1 MFDCLVMG
9 AGPAGAMAA
18 LTLARAGAQVCLV
31 DRALFP
37 RPKLCGDTLNPGALA
52 VLRRAGVSRCIEANG
67 LPLEGMRVT
76 GQGVSVDGRYP
87 DEVRG
92 LSIRRELLDP
102 FLIGA
107 AVSAGVEFREGVRA
121 REALVRDRPDGP
133 CVVGVACT
141 AASRA
146 PVDIAA
152 RVTIAAD
159 GRRSA
164 LAFGLGLTRHPSR
177 PRRWAIGVH
186 AEGVHGLS
194 AFGEMHIR
202 SGHYIGVAP
211 LPGGVANLCLVRPAA
226 GADDAF
232 RDPAGT
238 LRRALAADPLLRD
251 RVADARM
258 VARPLVLGP
267 LAVDAVPGVPTPR
280 GLLLA
285 GDAAGFVDPMT
296 GDGLRFAL
304 RGGELAAAAALRAIE
319 QGWDD
324 VHASL
329 ARERRAEFSGK
340 WHFNRALRSLVGSR
354 LGVHGA
360 TAGARVAPAVVRA
373 LIRRA
378 SDCELAAAP
387 PV

>member
-1 MFDCLVMG
+1 MSFDCLVIG

-18 LTLARAGAQVCLV
+18 LTLVRAGAKVCLI
-31 DRALFP
+31 DRAAFP

-52 VLRRAGVSRCIEANG
+52 VLRRAGVSRDIEANG

-76 GQGVSVDGRYP
+76 GSGVAVDGRYP
-87 DEVRG
+87 GDIRG
-92 LSIRRELLDP
+92 LSIRRDLLDSC
-102 FLIGA
+102 LVA
-107 AVSAGVEFREGVRA
+107 DAVSAGAEFRDRMRA
-121 REALVRDRPDGP
+121 GEALVRERPDGP
-133 CVVGVACT
+133 RVVGVACT
-141 AASRA
+141 TGTGA
-146 PVDIAA
+146 PVDVAA

-164 LAFGLGLTRHPSR
+164 LAFGLGLTRHPAS

-186 AEGVHGLS
+186 AEGVHGMS

-202 SGHYIGVAP
+202 AGHYIGVAP
-211 LPGGVANLCLVRPAA
+211 LPGGLANLCVVRPAA
-226 GADDAF
+226 GAEEAF

-238 LRRALAADPLLRD
+238 LRRALAEEPLLRD
-251 RVADARM
+251 RTADARM
-258 VARPLVLGP
+258 VAKPLVLGP
-267 LAVDAVPGVPTPR
+267 LAVDAVPGVRPPR

-304 RGGELAAAAALRAIE
+304 RGGELAAAAALRALE
-319 QGWDD
+319 HGWDD
-324 VHASL
+324 VGASL
-329 ARERRAEFSGK
+329 HRARRAEFSGK
-340 WHFNRALRSLVGSR
+340 WRFNRTLRSLVGSR

-360 TAGARVAPAVVRA
+360 TAGARLAPAVVRA

-378 SDCELAAAP
+378 SDCDLAVAP
-387 PV
+387 